1 VEEKMLPVVNFEL
14 PADDMKRAKEFYE
27 KVFGWNVIA
36 AYDTFYFAL
45 TTTSDA
51 NRISQKPGEIN
62 GAIQKRDETIDALR
76 IIINVPNLD
85 DAITRVLEE
94 GGKILIPK
102 KKNPAMYWSVILDTE
117 GNQVNLIE
125 RIS

>member
-1 VEEKMLPVVNFEL
+1 M
-14 PADDMKRAKEFYE
+14 
-27 KVFGWNVIA
+27 
-36 AYDTFYFAL
+36 TS
-45 TTTSDA
+45 SDA

-62 GAIQKRDETIDALR
+62 GAIQKRDETIGALR

-85 DAITRVLEE
+85 EAVKGVVEE

-102 KKNPAMYWSVILDTE
+102 RENPAMYWSVILDTE

-125 RIS
+125 RISQKTFKDIESFFDKNTSA

>member
-1 VEEKMLPVVNFEL
+1 M
-14 PADDMKRAKEFYE
+14 
-27 KVFGWNVIA
+27 
-36 AYDTFYFAL
+36 TS
-45 TTTSDA
+45 SDA

-62 GAIQKRDETIDALR
+62 GVIQKRDETIGALR

-85 DAITRVLEE
+85 EAIKKVVEE

-102 KKNPAMYWSVILDTE
+102 RKNPAMYYSVILGTE
-117 GNQVNLIE
+117 GNEVNLIQ